1 MPIQV
6 RGYGFHGGVGVPLT
20 VGLQKNEIIELSEGN
35 NNLKVLTLE
44 MLERIAM
51 KVG

>member
-1 MPIQV
+1 MKNMV
-6 RGYGFHGGVGVPLT
+6 SMGGGVPLT
-20 VGLQKNEIIELSEGN
+20 SDYKRNEIIELSEGN